1 VRVPGRTDEELL
13 MRHHFRKWPRLSMLM
28 RLGRSRRSVSSTSEA
43 RIDERRQANV
53 VVRLGRGC
61 VAVEGASF
69 GPVYLSPLQVGRM
82 RAALRDAAT
91 QLSGEGS
98 RLCTAT
104 DPFARRS

>member
-1 VRVPGRTDEELL
+1 MLL
-13 MRHHFRKWPRLSMLM
+13 
-28 RLGRSRRSVSSTSEA
+28 RSERRRCAVSSTSEA
-43 RIDERRQANV
+43 TIDERRQANV

-82 RAALRDAAT
+82 RAALREAAT
-91 QLSGEGS
+91 QLADQGS
-98 RLCTAT
+98 RLCTAA

>member
-1 VRVPGRTDEELL
+1 
-13 MRHHFRKWPRLSMLM
+13 MRHHFRNWPRLSMLM
-28 RLGRSRRSVSSTSEA
+28 RQGWRRHPASSTSES
-43 RIDERRQANV
+43 RIDQRRQTNV

-69 GPVYLSPLQVGRM
+69 GPVYLSPLQVGRL

-91 QLSGEGS
+91 ELAGRGS
-98 RLCTAT
+98 RLYTAA

>member
-1 VRVPGRTDEELL
+1 
-13 MRHHFRKWPRLSMLM
+13 MRHHFRKWRRLSVLM
-28 RLGRSRRSVSSTSEA
+28 RLGWRRRPESPTSEGGV
-43 RIDERRQANV
+43 DERRQANV

-69 GPVYLSPLQVGRM
+69 GPVYLSPLQVGRL

-91 QLSGEGS
+91 ELAGQGS
-98 RLCTAT
+98 RLYTVA

>member
-1 VRVPGRTDEELL
+1 
-13 MRHHFRKWPRLSMLM
+13 MM
-28 RLGRSRRSVSSTSEA
+28 RLGRCRRAVSSTSEA
-43 RIDERRQANV
+43 GIDERRQANV

-69 GPVYLSPLQVGRM
+69 GPIYLSPLQVGRM

-91 QLSGEGS
+91 RLAGDGS
-98 RLCTAT
+98 RLCTAA

>member
-1 VRVPGRTDEELL
+1 
-13 MRHHFRKWPRLSMLM
+13 MLM
-28 RLGRSRRSVSSTSEA
+28 RTGWRRHPASSTSES
-43 RIDERRQANV
+43 RIDQGRQVNV

-69 GPVYLSPLQVGRM
+69 GPVYLSPLQVGRL

-91 QLSGEGS
+91 QLAGQGS
-98 RLCTAT
+98 RLSTAA

>member
-1 VRVPGRTDEELL
+1 
-13 MRHHFRKWPRLSMLM
+13 MM
-28 RLGRSRRSVSSTSEA
+28 RLGRCRRSVSSTSGA

-82 RAALRDAAT
+82 RAALKDAAT
-91 QLSGEGS
+91 QLAGDGS
-98 RLCTAT
+98 RLYAAA